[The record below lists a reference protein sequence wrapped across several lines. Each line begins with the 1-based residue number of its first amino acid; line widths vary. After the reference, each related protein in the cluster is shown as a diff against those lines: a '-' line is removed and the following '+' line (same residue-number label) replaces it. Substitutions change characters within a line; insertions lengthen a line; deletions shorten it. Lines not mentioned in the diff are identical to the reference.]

1 MDKQKA
7 TEILLSKLDEWEKMP
22 KPDGYSYEKSFLE
35 VMQGLQKELLQ
46 LSIGE
51 LPQDRNSKK
60 KFKHKLGS

>member
-7 TEILLSKLDEWEKMP
+7 TEILLTKLDDWEKMD

-46 LSIGE
+46 LSIGD
-51 LPQDRNSKK
+51 LPQDRNVKK
-60 KFKHKLGS
+60 KCRHN

>member
-1 MDKQKA
+1 MDRQKA
-7 TEILLSKLDEWEKMP
+7 TEILHSKLDEWEKMP

-46 LSIGE
+46 LSVGE

-60 KFKHKLGS
+60 KCKHKLGS